1 MKKFVCLFAFALSTL
16 VAQAQVGIGTTTPST
31 NSALD
36 VTSPDKGIMLPR
48 LADTTSVSNPSAG
61 LMIYDIEAAAPAF
74 HDGVKWNSVAAISA
88 MTSTNDSITYTIA
101 SPARMLGFVAG
112 TYPVRS
118 FSNGASNSGTESALQ
133 DLAFTKTMDPNSIPF
148 HKAAVGSSDLSSMT
162 IEFKVYDPNGN
173 TPYYSIKLTGGE
185 VSSFTMGI
193 SNIDMV
199 LNEQVSLT
207 PTIIGFKNWT
217 NNQSFAYNL
226 VTNVFVPY

>member
-1 MKKFVCLFAFALSTL
+1 MIKFICLFAFVVSSLMT
-16 VAQAQVGIGTTTPST
+16 QAQVGIGTTTPST

-88 MTSTNDSITYTIA
+88 MTSTNDSITYTIS

-112 TYPVRS
+112 TYPVQS